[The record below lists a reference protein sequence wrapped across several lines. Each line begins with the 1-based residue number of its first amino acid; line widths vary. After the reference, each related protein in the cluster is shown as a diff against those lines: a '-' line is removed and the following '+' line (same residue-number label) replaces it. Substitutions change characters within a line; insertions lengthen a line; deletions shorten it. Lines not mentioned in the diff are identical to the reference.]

1 MLSRTA
7 DNLYWLARYV
17 ERADYLARV
26 LDAAQRLATLP
37 STYGGQGTEW
47 ESALLSAGAL
57 EAFKEIYET
66 VDEQNVTLF
75 LAYDSRNPASIV
87 NCIELARNNARGVRT
102 ALTAETWDTING
114 GWLDLRRYV
123 AEAAGGKVD
132 REKTRRFLDFA
143 KKFAL
148 DFDGTAFRTMLRND
162 SYWFM
167 RLGHYMERADN
178 TARLLDVKYH
188 VLLPDEEAVGGSL
201 DYFQWTAILRAASA
215 LNSYHWV
222 YRESVKPWFVADF
235 LILKRAMPRSFV
247 SCYENIVQFLDEIG
261 NAYGRQ
267 GPAQRHA
274 RSVLSGLEATS
285 MKDIFD
291 TGLHEFTE
299 SFLDNNNRLGT
310 IIAEQYLLT

>member
-123 AEAAGGKVD
+123 AEASGGKVD